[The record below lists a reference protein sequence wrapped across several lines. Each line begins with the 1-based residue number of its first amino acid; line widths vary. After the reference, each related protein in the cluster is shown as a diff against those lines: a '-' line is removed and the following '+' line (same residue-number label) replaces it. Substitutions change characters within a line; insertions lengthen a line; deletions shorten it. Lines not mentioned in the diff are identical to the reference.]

1 MSITPNKKEFL
12 CYISGGLSAL
22 MNSSMLAGEI
32 FTQQQRKF
40 PLPTSQ
46 DDDNEV
52 YIYDNF
58 LEGSTFYED
67 SFCGAMEDIDD
78 QTLKELLKY
87 FDDRDINISR
97 AYIESCLVPSDLP
110 KELRGFAESID
121 YKEICTFEDFLEL

>member
-12 CYISGGLSAL
+12 CYISGGLSVL
-22 MNSSMLAGEI
+22 MNSSMLSDEI
-32 FTQQQRKF
+32 YAD
-40 PLPTSQ
+40 Q

-58 LEGSTFYED
+58 LEGPTFYED
-67 SFCGAMEDIDD
+67 SFCGVMEDIDD
-78 QTLKELLKY
+78 QTLRELLKY

-97 AYIESCLVPSDLP
+97 AYIESCLVPGDLP
-110 KELRGFAESID
+110 EELRGFAESID

>member
-22 MNSSMLAGEI
+22 MNSSMLSDEI
-32 FTQQQRKF
+32 YAD
-40 PLPTSQ
+40 Q

-58 LEGSTFYED
+58 LEGPTFYED
-67 SFCGAMEDIDD
+67 SFCGVMEDIDD
-78 QTLKELLKY
+78 QTLRELLKY

-97 AYIESCLVPSDLP
+97 AYIESCLVPGDLP
-110 KELRGFAESID
+110 EELRGFAESID

>member
-1 MSITPNKKEFL
+1 
-12 CYISGGLSAL
+12 

-32 FTQQQRKF
+32 F
-40 PLPTSQ
+40 TSQ

-67 SFCGAMEDIDD
+67 SFCGVMESIDD

-87 FDDRDINISR
+87 FDDRDMDISR
-97 AYIESCLVPSDLP
+97 VYIESCLVPSDLP
-110 KELRGFAESID
+110 EELRGFAESID
-121 YKEICTFEDFLEL
+121 YKEICTFEDFLEY